1 MVFSVLKGFVVSSD
15 TTRCAV
21 PQTKHLSQTS
31 MSECH
36 ITTYQCSDG
45 CPGMLGH
52 MSTFQYYDALSTC
65 VCTAMY
71 VCITC
76 MHRKGG
82 HLHKYIN
89 LAIAH
94 THTHTQTL
102 NVMEKPC
109 ARSSIGWGKRTAIRS
124 NRLQLKEKKWTWER
138 ERDVYVL
145 PPRLL
150 RYVKMSAWVLPRSVL
165 A

>member
-1 MVFSVLKGFVVSSD
+1 
-15 TTRCAV
+15 
-21 PQTKHLSQTS
+21 
-31 MSECH
+31 
-36 ITTYQCSDG
+36 
-45 CPGMLGH
+45 MLGH

-109 ARSSIGWGKRTAIRS
+109 ARSSIGWGKKDS
-124 NRLQLKEKKWTWER
+124 YKEQQAAAQGEK
-138 ERDVYVL
+138 
-145 PPRLL
+145 
-150 RYVKMSAWVLPRSVL
+150 
-165 A
+165 